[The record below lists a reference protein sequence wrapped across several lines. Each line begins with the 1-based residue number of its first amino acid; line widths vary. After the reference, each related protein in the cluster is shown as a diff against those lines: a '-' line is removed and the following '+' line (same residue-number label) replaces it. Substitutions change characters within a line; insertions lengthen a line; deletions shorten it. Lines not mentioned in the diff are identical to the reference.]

1 MPPFLLKLLQTLR
14 RNAFVPAEVVP
25 VDLIRRAQTR
35 QEYRMAWWRLL
46 LSAVPLLEA
55 VTDATRT
62 AGGFEYVLVGY
73 SLVVLAITRNRSHHP
88 SWRWLFATGDVAF
101 LQAYAFYHLGE
112 RSTLEAAFAYVAAAN
127 IVMLTNSLRLSL
139 PLLWVSTAGILAGYG
154 WLFRT
159 GMDDMRVR
167 VGGVMLLLIG
177 ASLTTMIV
185 KGQLRLL
192 GESRARA
199 RLRRFV
205 SPEIADELERRNE
218 IFDRPM
224 TREVTVLFVDI
235 RGFTTNAE
243 TMAAEESVAFLN
255 QFFQRVT
262 KAVFAHQGTVD
273 KYIGDCVMVL
283 FGAPLRH
290 PDDANRAVRAA
301 LDIAR
306 SVEEWNTART
316 ALGQPPVKIG
326 IGLNTSLVV
335 AGAVGTPQKLEYT
348 VIGDGVNVASRV
360 CALTKEKPA
369 VILVTGA
376 TRSRVTDTL
385 PWIDFGEI
393 TLRGRHTS
401 LHIHGL
407 NP

>member
-1 MPPFLLKLLQTLR
+1 MPAFAPKILQNLR
-14 RNAFVPAEVVP
+14 RNVALSSEGVPS
-25 VDLIRRAQTR
+25 DLVRRAQSR
-35 QEYRMAWWRLL
+35 QEYRMAWWRLVL
-46 LSAVPLLEA
+46 AIVPLAEA
-55 VTDATRT
+55 VLDDAHT
-62 AGGFEYVLVGY
+62 AGGFAYVIIVY
-73 SLVVLAITRNRSHHP
+73 ALVVLAITRNRSHRP
-88 SWRWLFATGDVAF
+88 SWRWLFALGDVAL
-101 LQAYAFYHLGE
+101 LQAYAFYHLGD
-112 RSTLEAAFAYVAAAN
+112 RTTLEAAFAYVAAAN

-139 PLLWVSTAGILAGYG
+139 PLLWLSTAGMLAGYQ
-154 WLFRT
+154 WFFHE
-159 GMDDMRVR
+159 GMADTRVR
-167 VGGVMLLLIG
+167 VGGVMLLVIG
-177 ASLTTMIV
+177 VSLATMIV
-185 KGQLRLL
+185 RGQLRLL
-192 GESRARA
+192 TESRARA

-205 SPEIADELERRNE
+205 SPEIADELERRRE

-243 TMAAEESVAFLN
+243 AMAAEESVAFLN

-283 FGAPLRH
+283 FGAPLRLH
-290 PDDANRAVRAA
+290 DDATRAVRAA

-306 SVEEWNTART
+306 SIEEWNTERAAR
-316 ALGQPPVKIG
+316 GEPPVKIG

-360 CALTKEKPA
+360 CALTKEKSA
-369 VILVTGA
+369 VILVTEA
-376 TRSRVTDTL
+376 TRSRVTDPQ
-385 PWIDFGEI
+385 PWIDFGEVL
-393 TLRGRHTS
+393 LRGRTS
-401 LHIHGL
+401 TLRIHGL